1 MPVYTYHCDHCEN
14 EFEKYQSFSEDSL
27 TTCPECQQ
35 ETLRKVYSP
44 ALVVFK
50 GSGFYVT
57 DSKSSKSILSTNNH
71 KDNHSEEKNGTGE
84 NKEDKKAE
92 PKTESKTESKAEP
105 KAEPKSD
112 KKAPAKTE
120 EKK

>member
-1 MPVYTYHCDHCEN
+1 MPVYTYHCEQCEH

-27 TTCPECQQ
+27 TTCPECGK

-57 DSKSSKSILSTNNH
+57 DTKSHSSTMDAHNH
-71 KDNHSEEKNGTGE
+71 KDSANGDKKSDSSEKSSEKKPE
-84 NKEDKKAE
+84 KKAE
-92 PKTESKTESKAEP
+92 KKTTKES
-105 KAEPKSD
+105 
-112 KKAPAKTE
+112 
-120 EKK
+120 

>member
-1 MPVYTYHCDHCEN
+1 MPVYTYHCDNCEA
-14 EFEKYQSFSEDSL
+14 EFEKYQTFSEESL
-27 TTCPECQQ
+27 TTCPECSL

-57 DSKSSKSILSTNNH
+57 DTKSSRAVLSSNNH
-71 KDNHSEEKNGTGE
+71 KDNNTGEEKPAV
-84 NKEDKKAE
+84 EDKKDKKEE
-92 PKTESKTESKAEP
+92 PKVEKKTQSKA
-105 KAEPKSD
+105 D
-112 KKAPAKTE
+112 